1 MKYRSR
7 TEIFATILSSAA
19 GERGILPIR
28 LMYTSF
34 LSYDQSKEYFDILL
48 KYGLLKRDLGTKK
61 YRTTEKGLEYLKLYK
76 EMRTL
81 IKFQPDEDG
90 V

>member
-48 KYGLLKRDLGTKK
+48 KHGLLKRDLGTKA
-61 YRTTEKGLEYLKLYK
+61 YRTTKKGLEYLKLYK
-76 EMRTL
+76 EMRTH
-81 IKFQPDEDG
+81 
-90 V
+90 

>member
-1 MKYRSR
+1 
-7 TEIFATILSSAA
+7 
-19 GERGILPIR
+19 
-28 LMYTSF
+28 MYTSF

-48 KYGLLKRDLGTKK
+48 KHGLLKRDLGTKA
-61 YRTTEKGLEYLKLYK
+61 YRTTKKGLEYLKLYK

-81 IKFQPDEDG
+81 IKFQPDEEG

>member
-7 TEIFATILSSAA
+7 TDIFATILSSAA

-28 LMYTSF
+28 LMYSAF
-34 LSYDQSKEYFDILL
+34 LSYDQSKEYFEILL
-48 KYGLLKRDLGTKK
+48 RNGLLRQDLNTKE
-61 YRTTEKGLEYLKLYK
+61 YRTTGKGLKYLKLYK
-76 EMRTL
+76 EMKELVKILPT
-81 IKFQPDEDG
+81 DEG